1 MSKIFHSVHKEISL
15 QIKYQMGILKLVFP
29 FNISETQTNVIFHD
43 RNVVS
48 GHKGSINIIFLTQ
61 ITKSNLL

>member
-1 MSKIFHSVHKEISL
+1 
-15 QIKYQMGILKLVFP
+15 MGILKLVFP